1 MNETVKDQ
9 DKIEAAKLAYENV
22 KTPEQISAIIENTF
36 KKAHRKAARQPYI
49 RSFQA
54 VAALFM
60 VFVLSINLNQSFAV
74 AMGEIPIL
82 NQIVKVFS
90 FRFDKIET
98 EQVHASVEVP
108 VITGLSNETLQAALN
123 EKYLEENKKLYEAFK
138 EEMKLIE
145 SIGGHLGVDSGY
157 EVLTDTEQLL
167 SIARYEV
174 NTVASSSTT
183 MKYDTIDKQEGI
195 LITLPSLFKDDSYID
210 VISKYLIEE
219 MRALMKEDEMKV
231 YWVLEDDFAPFEQIK
246 PDQNFY
252 ITAENKLVMSFDKYE
267 VAPGYMGIVTME
279 IPTDIIQDILVSDT
293 YIK

>member
-1 MNETVKDQ
+1 MNETVKDK
-9 DKIEAAKLAYENV
+9 DKLEAAKIAYEDV
-22 KTPEQISAIIENTF
+22 KTPESLSTVIENTI
-36 KKAHRKAARQPYI
+36 RKAQRKSALRPYI

-60 VFVLSINLNQSFAV
+60 VFVLSINLNQSFAA

-82 NQIVKVFS
+82 NHIVQVFT
-90 FRFDKIET
+90 FRFDPIET

-108 VITGLSNETLQAALN
+108 VITGLSNETLQATLN

-145 SIGGHLGVDSGY
+145 SEGGHLGVDSGY

-174 NTVASSSTT
+174 NTVGSSSTT

-195 LITLPSLFKDDSYID
+195 LITLPSLFKDESYID
-210 VISKYLIEE
+210 VISEYLIEE
-219 MRALMKEDEMKV
+219 MRNIMKEDEMKV
-231 YWVLEDDFAPFEQIK
+231 YWVLEDDFAPFERIK
-246 PDQNFY
+246 PDQSFY
-252 ITAENKLVMSFDKYE
+252 ITSENKLVISFDKYE

-279 IPTDIIQDILVSDT
+279 IPSDILQDLLVSNL

>member
-1 MNETVKDQ
+1 MNETDKDKEKM
-9 DKIEAAKLAYENV
+9 DTAKLAYEAV
-22 KTPEQISAIIENTF
+22 KTPEQLSAVIENTF
-36 KKAHRKAARQPYI
+36 KKEQKRVARQPYI

-60 VFVLSINLNQSFAV
+60 VFVLSINLNQSFAA

-82 NQIVKVFS
+82 NHIVKVFS
-90 FRFDKIET
+90 FRFDTIET

-145 SIGGHLGVDSGY
+145 SEGGHLGVDSGY

-195 LITLPSLFKDDSYID
+195 LITLPSLFKDESYIE

-219 MRALMKEDEMKV
+219 MRSIMKEDEMKV
-231 YWVLEDDFAPFEQIK
+231 YWVLEDDFAPFDQIK
-246 PDQNFY
+246 HDQNFY

-279 IPTDIIQDILVSDT
+279 IPTEILLDILVSDT

>member
-36 KKAHRKAARQPYI
+36 KKAHRKAARQPFI

-90 FRFDKIET
+90 FRFDTIET

-108 VITGLSNETLQAALN
+108 VITGLSNETLQTALN
-123 EKYLEENKKLYEAFK
+123 EKYLEENKKLYDSFK

-145 SIGGHLGVDSGY
+145 SEGGHLGVDSGY

-183 MKYDTIDKQEGI
+183 MNYDTIDKQEGI
-195 LITLPSLFKDDSYID
+195 LITLPSLFIDESYID

-219 MRALMKEDEMKV
+219 MRTIMKEDEMKV
-231 YWVLEDDFAPFEQIK
+231 YWVREDDFASFEQIK